1 MAQGKIK
8 KALVVEDHP
17 DMLELLNWQLSLLG
31 FSVITA
37 NNGRDGVMKAIDE
50 KPHLILMD
58 ILMPGMDGLEATRL
72 IRSNP
77 KTQETPILAAT
88 VLFRESDLQS
98 CIKAGCNDII
108 LKPFTYQELKG
119 KLLGY
124 A

>member
-1 MAQGKIK
+1 
-8 KALVVEDHP
+8 
-17 DMLELLNWQLSLLG
+17 MLELLNWQLSLLG

-37 NNGRDGVMKAIDE
+37 NNGRDGVMKAIEE
-50 KPHLILMD
+50 KPHLIIMD

-98 CIKAGCNDII
+98 CIEAGCNDII